1 MMFEVTKPL
10 DIMSKNTKLAG
21 QPVICQLLSFLPRE
35 IVDACVDQ
43 HQSDRYYKT
52 MTTWKQ
58 LVFLLYGVVTKS
70 HSLNTLCKNLLFLEE
85 KLIYLGIDKLP
96 AVSTLSDANINRN
109 SQVFASIYRELH
121 RHYSGSLNPE
131 HCGFF
136 EEKLDMNKVSVFDSS
151 TITLFVDIFK
161 G

>member
-35 IVDACVDQ
+35 IVDTCVDA

-58 LVFLLYGVVTKS
+58 LVFLLYG
-70 HSLNTLCKNLLFLEE
+70 C
-85 KLIYLGIDKLP
+85 GDKIP
-96 AVSTLSDANINRN
+96 
-109 SQVFASIYRELH
+109 FAQYI
-121 RHYSGSLNPE
+121 
-131 HCGFF
+131 
-136 EEKLDMNKVSVFDSS
+136 V
-151 TITLFVDIFK
+151 
-161 G
+161 